1 MDKYITIL
9 DIRSKQCYKNT
20 AARLVYLH
28 VACSVDVSTYNYVCS
43 IRRLAGDLGLTVQS
57 IRTALR
63 QLVDEGLVTTE
74 LVTHQLTRGLTQQLT
89 QPLTQIHVV
98 KTNEI
103 DAATNAATNTPTNTP
118 PNTPPNTQ
126 KNNLNNIKNKI
137 SPLTD
142 ARVAWAEKQKIL
154 ENSLNLDEAAAAEMV
169 ATFRQRQQL
178 KRKSWTD
185 DGDLT
190 AHLISF
196 AEKHL
201 ASIQRTRTKQDRS
214 DHGARLAERQR
225 AQEAAESTDEKVKAW
240 EEVQT
245 VWRWWKE
252 AERKAAEMEDEEE
265 KGRLLQHAA
274 SQHEAYEK
282 LAAEWK
288 VKYLN
293 KNK

>member
-9 DIRSKQCYKNT
+9 DLRSKQCYKNT
-20 AARLVYLH
+20 VARLVYLH

-43 IRRLAGDLGLTVQS
+43 IRRLAGELGLTVQS

-63 QLVDEGLVTTE
+63 QLVDDGLVTTE
-74 LVTHQLTRGLTQQLT
+74 LVTHQSTRGLTHQLT
-89 QPLTQIHVV
+89 QPLTQIHVMRI
-98 KTNEI
+98 NEI
-103 DAATNAATNTPTNTP
+103 DAASNAASNTAANTAANTPT
-118 PNTPPNTQ
+118 NTQ
-126 KNNLNNIKNKI
+126 KNNLNNKNNKN

-178 KRKSWTD
+178 KKKIWAD

-190 AHLISF
+190 AHLVAF
-196 AEKHL
+196 AEKRL
-201 ASIQRTRTKQDRS
+201 ASIQRQQPKPDRS
-214 DHGARLAERQR
+214 DHGARIAERQR
-225 AQEAAESTDEKVKAW
+225 AREASEGTDEKVKAW

-252 AERKAAEMEDEEE
+252 AEKKAATMEDEEE

-274 SQHEAYEK
+274 AQHAAYEE

-293 KNK
+293 KNN

>member
-9 DIRSKQCYKNT
+9 DLRSKQCYKNT
-20 AARLVYLH
+20 VARLVYLH

-43 IRRLAGDLGLTVQS
+43 IRRLAGELGLTVQS

-74 LVTHQLTRGLTQQLT
+74 LVTHQSTRGLTHQLT
-89 QPLTQIHVV
+89 QPLTQIHVMRI
-98 KTNEI
+98 NEI
-103 DAATNAATNTPTNTP
+103 DAASNAASNTAANTAANTPS
-118 PNTPPNTQ
+118 NTQ
-126 KNNLNNIKNKI
+126 KNNLNNKNNKNP
-137 SPLTD
+137 PLTD

-178 KRKSWTD
+178 KKKTWED

-190 AHLISF
+190 AHLIAF
-196 AEKHL
+196 AEKRI
-201 ASIQRTRTKQDRS
+201 ASIQRAQPKPDRS
-214 DHGARLAERQR
+214 DHGARIAERQR
-225 AQEAAESTDEKVKAW
+225 AREASEGTDEKVKAW

-252 AERKAAEMEDEEE
+252 AEKKAATMEDEEE

-274 SQHEAYEK
+274 AQHAAYEE

>member
-9 DIRSKQCYKNT
+9 DIRNKQCYKNS

-63 QLVDEGLVTTE
+63 QLADEGLITTE

-98 KTNEI
+98 KINEI
-103 DAATNAATNTPTNTP
+103 DAATNTPTNTLT
-118 PNTPPNTQ
+118 NTPANTQ
-126 KNNLNNIKNKI
+126 KNNLNNINNKN

-154 ENSLNLDEAAAAEMV
+154 ENSLNLSPADASNMV
-169 ATFRQRQQL
+169 ETFRERQRL
-178 KRKSWTD
+178 KKKSWED

-190 AHLISF
+190 AHLIAF
-196 AEKHL
+196 AEKRI
-201 ASIQRTRTKQDRS
+201 ASIQRAQPKQDRS
-214 DHGARLAERQR
+214 DHGARLTERQR
-225 AQEAAESTDEKVKAW
+225 AQEAELMKSDAEKAW

-245 VWRWWKE
+245 VYRWWKE
-252 AERKAAEMEDEEE
+252 AEAKGMREKDEE
-265 KGRLLQHAA
+265 KKVLTLQHAA
-274 SQHEAYEK
+274 TQREAYERM
-282 LAAEWK
+282 AAEWLK
-288 VKYLN
+288 KYQ
-293 KNK
+293 KGDKK

>member
-9 DIRSKQCYKNT
+9 DLRSKQCYKNT

-43 IRRLAGDLGLTVQS
+43 IRRLAGELGLTVQS

-63 QLVDEGLVTTE
+63 QLVDDGLVTTE

-89 QPLTQIHVV
+89 QPLTQIHVMRI
-98 KTNEI
+98 NEI
-103 DAATNAATNTPTNTP
+103 DAASNAASNTAANTAANTPT
-118 PNTPPNTQ
+118 NTQ
-126 KNNLNNIKNKI
+126 KNNLNNKNNKN

-178 KRKSWTD
+178 KKKTWED

-190 AHLISF
+190 AHLIAF
-196 AEKHL
+196 AEKRL
-201 ASIQRTRTKQDRS
+201 ASIQRTQPKPDRS
-214 DHGARLAERQR
+214 DHGARIAERQR
-225 AQEAAESTDEKVKAW
+225 AREASEGTDEKVKAW

-252 AERKAAEMEDEEE
+252 AEKKAATMEDEEE

-274 SQHEAYEK
+274 AQHAAYEE

-293 KNK
+293 KNN

>member
-9 DIRSKQCYKNT
+9 DLRSKQCYKNT
-20 AARLVYLH
+20 AVRLVYLH

-43 IRRLAGDLGLTVQS
+43 IRRLAGELGLTVQS

-63 QLVDEGLVTTE
+63 QLVDEGLITTE

-89 QPLTQIHVV
+89 QPLTQIHVM
-98 KTNEI
+98 KINEI

-126 KNNLNNIKNKI
+126 KNNLNNIKNKN

-178 KRKSWTD
+178 KKKTWED

-190 AHLISF
+190 AHLVAF
-196 AEKHL
+196 AEKRL
-201 ASIQRTRTKQDRS
+201 ASIQRTQPKPDRS
-214 DHGARLAERQR
+214 DHGARIAERQR
-225 AQEAAESTDEKVKAW
+225 AQEAAEDTPDKVKAW

-252 AERKAAEMEDEEE
+252 AEQKAATMEDEED

-274 SQHEAYEK
+274 VQHDAYEK
-282 LAAEWK
+282 LAAKWK
-288 VKYLN
+288 EKYLN
-293 KNK
+293 KKN

>member
-9 DIRSKQCYKNT
+9 DLRSKQCYKNT
-20 AARLVYLH
+20 VARLLYLH

-43 IRRLAGDLGLTVQS
+43 IRRLAGELGLTVQS

-74 LVTHQLTRGLTQQLT
+74 LVTHQSTRGLTHQLTHQLT
-89 QPLTQIHVV
+89 QPLTQIHVMRI
-98 KTNEI
+98 NEI
-103 DAATNAATNTPTNTP
+103 DAASNTAANTAANTPT
-118 PNTPPNTQ
+118 NTQ
-126 KNNLNNIKNKI
+126 KNNLNNKNNKN

-178 KRKSWTD
+178 KKKTWTD
-185 DGDLT
+185 EGDLT
-190 AHLISF
+190 AHLIAF
-196 AEKHL
+196 AEKRL
-201 ASIQRTRTKQDRS
+201 SSIQRQQPKPDRS
-214 DHGARLAERQR
+214 DHGARIAERQR
-225 AQEAAESTDEKVKAW
+225 AQEASEGTDEKVKAW

-252 AERKAAEMEDEEE
+252 AERKAANMEDEEE

-274 SQHEAYEK
+274 VQHDAYEK
-282 LAAEWK
+282 LAAKWK
-288 VKYLN
+288 ENYLN

>member
-9 DIRSKQCYKNT
+9 DIRNKQCYKNT

-126 KNNLNNIKNKI
+126 KNNLNNKNNKN

-178 KRKSWTD
+178 KKKTWTD
-185 DGDLT
+185 EGDLT
-190 AHLISF
+190 AHLVAF
-196 AEKHL
+196 AEKRL
-201 ASIQRTRTKQDRS
+201 ASIQRQQPKQDRS
-214 DHGARLAERQR
+214 DHGARIAERQR
-225 AQEAAESTDEKVKAW
+225 AQEAAQDTDEKVKAW

-252 AERKAAEMEDEEE
+252 AERKAATMEDEEE

>member
-9 DIRSKQCYKNT
+9 DLRSKQCYKNT
-20 AARLVYLH
+20 VARLVYLH
-28 VACSVDVSTYNYVCS
+28 VACSVEVSTYNYVCS
-43 IRRLAGDLGLTVQS
+43 IRRLAGELGLTVQS

-63 QLVDEGLVTTE
+63 QLVDDGLVTTE
-74 LVTHQLTRGLTQQLT
+74 LVTHQSTRGLTHQLT

-103 DAATNAATNTPTNTP
+103 DAASNAASNTAANTAANTPT
-118 PNTPPNTQ
+118 NTQ
-126 KNNLNNIKNKI
+126 KNNLNNKNNKI

-178 KRKSWTD
+178 KKKTWTD
-185 DGDLT
+185 EGDLT
-190 AHLISF
+190 AHLIAF
-196 AEKHL
+196 AEKRL
-201 ASIQRTRTKQDRS
+201 ASIQRQQPKPDRS
-214 DHGARLAERQR
+214 DHGARIAERQR
-225 AQEAAESTDEKVKAW
+225 AQEASEGTDEKVKAW

-252 AERKAAEMEDEEE
+252 AEKKAAEMEDEEE

-274 SQHEAYEK
+274 VQHDAYEK
-282 LAAEWK
+282 LAAKWK
-288 VKYLN
+288 ENYLN